1 MSCERRY
8 TGSILFTPAIVS
20 TPQIILDCAAIY
32 AAQSTWIATYAGL
45 PGILNPP
52 PIFYSVPGW
61 EFFLEELQINYYA
74 ASLPSAPPPDI
85 KANSSQ
91 VDKLNAV
98 NAISRD
104 WKKFELSIFQRESST
119 AAWQLIAIENLHNY
133 GNRYNYLPLKNPFL
147 TQGDVAILGK
157 SSQLAIQFR
166 AEDLSRKIVMPTTK
180 DVISIRGS
188 WRSVIGL

>member
-32 AAQSTWIATYAGL
+32 STQSAWISTYAAL
-45 PGILNPP
+45 PSTLNPP

-74 ASLPSAPPPDI
+74 GSLPPAPPPDI

-91 VDKLNAV
+91 VEKLNAV

-104 WKKFELSIFQRESST
+104 NKKFELSIFQRESST
-119 AAWQLIAIENLHNY
+119 ANWSLIAIENLHNY
-133 GNRYNYLPLKNPFL
+133 GNRYNYLPLKAPFL
-147 TQGDVAILGK
+147 TQGDVAIFGK
-157 SSQLAIQFR
+157 TSQLAIQFR
-166 AEDLSRKIVMPTTK
+166 TEDLSRKIVMPTAA
-180 DVISIRGS
+180 DIISIRGS
-188 WRSVIGL
+188 WRSIVNL